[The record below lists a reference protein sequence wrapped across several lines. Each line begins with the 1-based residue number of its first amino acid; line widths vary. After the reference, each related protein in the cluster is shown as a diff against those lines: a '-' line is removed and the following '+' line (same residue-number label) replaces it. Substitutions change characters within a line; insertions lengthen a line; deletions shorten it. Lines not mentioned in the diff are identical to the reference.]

1 MFPWNIFLE
10 IPGNTKLMQIQQRS
24 NLLKTLNEALGSI
37 RGEVKVAAQNLV
49 RGLLID
55 TFNIIHAF

>member
-10 IPGNTKLMQIQQRS
+10 VPGNTKLMQIQQMS

-37 RGEVKVAAQNLV
+37 RGEVGVAAQNLA
-49 RGLLID
+49 RGLLIG
-55 TFNIIHAF
+55 